1 MREYFREQ
9 WQTLLVWWGAATD
22 QTKLIWKDAE
32 MQQLIMWCLSFL
44 VTLFITFLPFPFFWP
59 LTSLAASLTCH
70 HFTFFSASISSSVIV
85 ENSHALPFWLA
96 GLHLHGARVKPNSC
110 SFSNHRACKRRIEFI
125 CRQQF
130 NAFSRLFFQPSV
142 LWPALS
148 SRVCIS
154 LSVRYSPSTRFL
166 LSLLCVWSGA
176 VMLVTTATMSLLL
189 RRLRIMCAV
198 TSCTLPSS
206 RSRGTVLASHFVGRC
221 MSLC

>member
-70 HFTFFSASISSSVIV
+70 HFTFFFCLHLFCHCGELSRSPV
-85 ENSHALPFWLA
+85 LA
-96 GLHLHGARVKPNSC
+96 GRLAFTRSNQTAVHSPITELVSGGLNLFVGNS
-110 SFSNHRACKRRIEFI
+110 SMLSL
-125 CRQQF
+125 
-130 NAFSRLFFQPSV
+130 RLFFQPSV

>member
-1 MREYFREQ
+1 M
-9 WQTLLVWWGAATD
+9 
-22 QTKLIWKDAE
+22 
-32 MQQLIMWCLSFL
+32 
-44 VTLFITFLPFPFFWP
+44 
-59 LTSLAASLTCH
+59 
-70 HFTFFSASISSSVIV
+70 

-96 GLHLHGARVKPNSC
+96 GLHLHGARVKLNSC
-110 SFSNHRACKRRIEFI
+110 SFSNHRACKRRVEFI
-125 CRQQF
+125 ML
-130 NAFSRLFFQPSV
+130 SLHLFFQPSV

-154 LSVRYSPSTRFL
+154 LSVRYSPSTHFL

-189 RRLRIMCAV
+189 WRLRIMCAV

>member
-1 MREYFREQ
+1 MTRVSFINHMREYFREQ

-130 NAFSRLFFQPSV
+130 NAFSQSL
-142 LWPALS
+142 LPALS
-148 SRVCIS
+148 
-154 LSVRYSPSTRFL
+154 
-166 LSLLCVWSGA
+166 A
-176 VMLVTTATMSLLL
+176 
-189 RRLRIMCAV
+189 
-198 TSCTLPSS
+198 
-206 RSRGTVLASHFVGRC
+206 LACSQQPC
-221 MSLC
+221 LYQS

>member
-1 MREYFREQ
+1 MERC
-9 WQTLLVWWGAATD
+9 WNATID
-22 QTKLIWKDAE
+22 HVVFVFFGHSFYHLSSISLFLTFNLSC
-32 MQQLIMWCLSFL
+32 CLSHLSPFH
-44 VTLFITFLPFPFFWP
+44 VFFLPPSLLLSLWRT
-59 LTSLAASLTCH
+59 LTLSRSGWQACIYTVRGSNRTAVHSPITELVSGGLNLFVDNSSMLSL
-70 HFTFFSASISSSVIV
+70 
-85 ENSHALPFWLA
+85 
-96 GLHLHGARVKPNSC
+96 
-110 SFSNHRACKRRIEFI
+110 
-125 CRQQF
+125 
-130 NAFSRLFFQPSV
+130 RLFFQPSV